1 MNDQRIQGI
10 EPDLNRTA
18 VRLYGEDDNG
28 MDDFPVLKAFQQ
40 YIDAEQAK
48 ARKRIVSLGIFF
60 GILMGAVIAVFVV
73 MLVGISQRNQQL
85 NDRLIEYAMKDRD
98 RLTQSPVVVQPPVQQ
113 DGSAIL
119 ALTTKLDEMQ
129 KKLLESQES
138 LVKAERERAAAVTA
152 AEAAAKPKAPSPEE
166 QEIARLKALLQA
178 ERDKNDAEKE
188 KKKAE
193 ELENY
198 RRTHYPELYEKPLP
212 RPRVVPAAK
221 RRSVKETTEDDDV
234 LDDLDDILND
244 KGAISYFDDDDEPR
258 VKKGQKKVKAA
269 PELKSPS
276 KHQQPQQEK
285 AAPSKKPAEPA
296 TSVEKKS
303 EPKKYQIPV
312 EVKGSTSSW
321 RLP

>member
-1 MNDQRIQGI
+1 MNNPRIPGI
-10 EPDLNRTA
+10 DPDLNQNA
-18 VRLYGEDDNG
+18 VRLYGEDDNV
-28 MDDFPVLKAFQQ
+28 MEDFPVLKAFQQ

-48 ARKRIVSLGIFF
+48 ARKRLLSLGIFF
-60 GILMGAVIAVFVV
+60 GILMGAIIAVFVV
-73 MLVGISQRNQQL
+73 LLMEISKRNQVL
-85 NDRLIEYAMKDRD
+85 NDRLVEFAMKDRE
-98 RLTQSPVVVQPPVQQ
+98 RQAQQPPVVVQPPVQQ

-138 LVKAERERAAAVTA
+138 LVKAERERAAAAAA
-152 AEAAAKPKAPSPEE
+152 AEAAAKPKVPSPEE

-188 KKKAE
+188 KKKAA

-212 RPRVVPAAK
+212 RPRPIPAAK
-221 RRSVKETTEDDDV
+221 QRVVKETIEDDV
-234 LDDLDDILND
+234 LDDLEDVLND
-244 KGAISYFDDDDEPR
+244 KGAISYFDDDEPR
-258 VKKGQKKVKAA
+258 VKKSKKNVKAA
-269 PELKSPS
+269 PEQEAPS
-276 KHQQPQQEK
+276 KSQQVQQEK
-285 AAPSKKPAEPA
+285 AAPSPKQVEPVA
-296 TSVEKKS
+296 PVEKKA